1 MTIIED
7 EADSKIEEG
16 DLKPLQK
23 KMSDANKLAE
33 QLEKTSWE
41 LKDKEKEHRS
51 LSGMIAFNL

>member
-1 MTIIED
+1 
-7 EADSKIEEG
+7 
-16 DLKPLQK
+16 
-23 KMSDANKLAE
+23 MSDANKLAE